1 MNALAELFKA
11 ILKSLLIGLG
21 AWIFMAGMA
30 VLTASGDGI
39 PVNGMANAMQKV
51 ILPVTSLSSC

>member
-21 AWIFMAGMA
+21 AWILWQAWPSLLHLAMESPS
-30 VLTASGDGI
+30 TA
-39 PVNGMANAMQKV
+39 MANAMQKV